1 MLLLAGGLAQPAE
14 RGGEQGSQR
23 KGPRREHGRC
33 ANTVPNGSPEAKAP
47 RERSVTPMQGNPT
60 LPAAALAE
68 DGSRPTPEPHA
79 VTNGDGRLTWTVA
92 EAARI
97 LGICRATAYARVKQG
112 ALPHIRLAGRI
123 LLPRKALLELLA
135 RANAPTPQGGEA
147 A

>member
-1 MLLLAGGLAQPAE
+1 
-14 RGGEQGSQR
+14 
-23 KGPRREHGRC
+23 
-33 ANTVPNGSPEAKAP
+33 
-47 RERSVTPMQGNPT
+47 MQGNLT

-68 DGSRPTPEPHA
+68 DGSRPTPEPYA
-79 VTNGDGRLTWTVA
+79 VNGDGRLTWTVA

-123 LLPRKALLELLA
+123 LIPRKALLELLDPQTP
-135 RANAPTPQGGEA
+135 PTSQGGEA